1 MRRKYTPEDKVA
13 SNRYTS
19 LKSRLRL
26 DYDLEQYWTRKD
38 FINWYTRKP
47 KKCCYCGCTSKEL
60 DKFYENTNSKRK
72 NTRGKTLEIERKKD
86 KPYSQDNCD
95 FSCYWCNNAK
105 SDVFSPDEFHR
116 IGKAIGKVIREK
128 LKL

>member
-1 MRRKYTPEDKVA
+1 MRRKYTPEEKVA

-19 LKSRLRL
+19 LKSRL
-26 DYDLEQYWTRKD
+26 DYDLEQYWSRKD
-38 FINWYTRKP
+38 FIAWYTNKP

-60 DKFYENTNSKRK
+60 DQFYENTNSKRK
-72 NTRGKTLEIERKKD
+72 NTRGKTLEIERKED

-95 FSCYWCNNAK
+95 FCCYWCNNAK
-105 SDVFSPDEFHR
+105 SDVFSSVEFRR